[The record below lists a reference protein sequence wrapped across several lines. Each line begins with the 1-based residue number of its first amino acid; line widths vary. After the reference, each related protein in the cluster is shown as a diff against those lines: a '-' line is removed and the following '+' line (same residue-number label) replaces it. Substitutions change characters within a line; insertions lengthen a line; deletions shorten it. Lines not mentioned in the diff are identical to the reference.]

1 MSFNRFIH
9 KTDESGGTK
18 KQRIFRGHVLC
29 IWGSGVA
36 LRAWK
41 TLDFELPRHFN
52 IGILAAKIALKHQSK
67 IIHNTCEPKKTSLL
81 KLIYIEGKTDY
92 SLRSTHN

>member
-9 KTDESGGTK
+9 KIDESGGTK

-41 TLDFELPRHFN
+41 ILDFELPRHFN

-67 IIHNTCEPKKTSLL
+67 SFITPANPRKHH
-81 KLIYIEGKTDY
+81 Y
-92 SLRSTHN
+92 